1 MNPHCHCGQPHM
13 LLTGKSQVSNKLRAM
28 KDARVCNG
36 YLYMRGWRQT
46 DVLIWLGFKT
56 KNPQIKLLNNRSL
69 SSLSSGGCKSKFK
82 VQKDCSL
89 LRLLFLSCKHPSSP
103 WVCAFCVCV
112 LTALKNIIIITINVF
127 VCVYDVGVH
136 MVQRACGGQKS
147 PLWGHFPLP
156 FTHWTISPV
165 LSLFFSRVLVVLN

>member
-1 MNPHCHCGQPHM
+1 MPIVTVVNHTCS
-13 LLTGKSQVSNKLRAM
+13 LQVNHKLATSYVLWRMQGFVMAT
-28 KDARVCNG
+28 CT
-36 YLYMRGWRQT
+36 WRQT

-127 VCVYDVGVH
+127 VCVYDGGVH

-156 FTHWTISPV
+156 FTHWTISP
-165 LSLFFSRVLVVLN
+165 LFFSRVLVVLN